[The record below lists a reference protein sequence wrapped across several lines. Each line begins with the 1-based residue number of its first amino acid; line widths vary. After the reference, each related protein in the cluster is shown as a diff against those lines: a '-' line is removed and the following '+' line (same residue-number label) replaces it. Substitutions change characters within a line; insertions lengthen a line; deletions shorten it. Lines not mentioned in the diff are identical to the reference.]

1 MPLITA
7 PVLTPPDT
15 GGPGDGG
22 GGIPIPIPEIGFA
35 TATYTDPTGEVWP
48 LTDDQAGWFT
58 LAEGVSGLDAAV
70 YEFTTD
76 AQPRGGARL
85 RHAQPQPRTIIWPLY
100 VYGDT
105 HVEFIARWRALAT
118 AFTRTLRPGPDGVR
132 PPGILEISR
141 PDGSRRR
148 INVHYEG
155 GFEGQG
161 KQGTGISSDAA
172 VLTLWC
178 EDPYWIDPTPIG
190 VHRETGV
197 LEDFLVP
204 YPTVSSSQVLG
215 ATTVTNPGD
224 VIVWPTWVITGPAS
238 KITFTHTGTGE
249 AFALTP
255 SATGHGNLLAGETVT
270 VSTDPPMV
278 RFQDGTPNGANWVGG
293 LNWPA
298 AVLWGLAPGDNE
310 VTFQLDGSGPRS
322 TVDLVFYPRY
332 ETA

>member
-1 MPLITA
+1 MPLIAA
-7 PVLTPPDT
+7 PVTPPDP

-22 GGIPIPIPEIGFA
+22 GGVPIPFPEIGFA
-35 TATYTDPTGEVWP
+35 TATYTDPTGKVWP

-58 LAEGVSGLDAAV
+58 LADGVTGLDAV
-70 YEFTTD
+70 EYEHTTD
-76 AQPRGGARL
+76 VQPRGGARL
-85 RHAQPQPRTIIWPLY
+85 RHSQPQPRTIVWPLY

-105 HVEFIARWRALAT
+105 HMEFVERWRALAT
-118 AFTRTLRPGPDGVR
+118 AFTRTLRLGPDGVR

-141 PDGSRRR
+141 PDGSSRR
-148 INVHYEG
+148 INVHYQG

-161 KQGTGISSDAA
+161 KQGTGIASDAA

-197 LEDFLVP
+197 LEDFFVP

-215 ATTVTNPGD
+215 ATTVENPGD
-224 VIVWPTWVITGPAS
+224 VTVWPTWTITGPAS
-238 KITFTHTGTGE
+238 LITFTHAGTGE
-249 AFALTP
+249 AFALNP
-255 SATGHGNLLAGETVT
+255 SAPGVGHGNLLAGEQVT

-278 RFQDGTPNGANWVGG
+278 RGPDGSNWVGA

-298 AVLWGLAPGDNE
+298 ATLWGLAPGNNP
-310 VTFQLDGSGPRS
+310 VTFQLDGSGPDS
-322 TVDLVFYPRY
+322 AVDLTFYARH